1 MYKGRYFL
9 FLLSRRQLNDFS
21 NSIFRGE
28 TKEDSHMRGFLS
40 FSAGQQKKV
49 FGGSQPFKALSQQT
63 QNNER
68 EPKS

>member
-1 MYKGRYFL
+1 MIFQIPFFGAKQKRIHIWEGSS
-9 FLLSRRQLNDFS
+9 LSVQDN
-21 NSIFRGE
+21 
-28 TKEDSHMRGFLS
+28 K
-40 FSAGQQKKV
+40 KKV